1 MTDER
6 DLRITELERA
16 LRVSDDRLGASLR
29 FAELFASL
37 LGHELRNPLSAIATA
52 AGLLQL
58 RAESDKIAKP
68 VARIVVSADRLER
81 MIAQL
86 VDVTRVRLGSGLPL
100 EAVDVDLAVVAG
112 TIAGELQAATTAVI
126 PIAVVGD
133 ARGCCDRE
141 LIAQLLSI
149 LIGNACQHGTP
160 GTTMLT
166 VDGSDPMTVR
176 IEVRNDGPI
185 PAAILPVLFEPLR
198 AGDGRERR
206 TRASGLG
213 LGLYL
218 ARQIALA
225 HRGTIR
231 AESSDDLRTRVVV
244 ELPRASTPPTLRVV
258 DAGPGREVTCEP

>member
-1 MTDER
+1 MTDAR
-6 DLRITELERA
+6 DVRIAELERA
-16 LRVSDDRLGASLR
+16 LRASEDRLQGSLR
-29 FAELFASL
+29 FTELFARL
-37 LGHELRNPLSAIATA
+37 IGHELRNPLSVVATA

-58 RAESDKIAKP
+58 RADSDKIAKP

-86 VDVTRVRLGSGLPL
+86 VDVTRVRLGAGLPL
-100 EAVDVDLAVVAG
+100 AAADVDLATVAG
-112 TIAGELQAATTAVI
+112 AIADEVQAATGVVI
-126 PIAVVGD
+126 PIAVTGD

-149 LIGNACQHGTP
+149 LIGNACQHGTA
-160 GTTMLT
+160 GTATLT
-166 VDGSDPMTVR
+166 IDGSDPATIR
-176 IEVRNDGPI
+176 IEVGNDGAI

-206 TRASGLG
+206 ARASGLG
-213 LGLYL
+213 FGLYL

-231 AESSDDLRTRVVV
+231 AESIDDARTRVVV

-258 DAGPGREVTCEP
+258 DAGVAAAER

>member
-29 FAELFASL
+29 FTERFASL

-68 VARIVVSADRLER
+68 VARIVVSADRLDR
-81 MIAQL
+81 MITQL

-112 TIAGELQAATTAVI
+112 TIAGELEATTAAVI

-149 LIGNACQHGTP
+149 LIGNACQHGIHE
-160 GTTMLT
+160 G
-166 VDGSDPMTVR
+166 G
-176 IEVRNDGPI
+176 E
-185 PAAILPVLFEPLR
+185 
-198 AGDGRERR
+198 GR
-206 TRASGLG
+206 T
-213 LGLYL
+213 
-218 ARQIALA
+218 
-225 HRGTIR
+225 
-231 AESSDDLRTRVVV
+231 
-244 ELPRASTPPTLRVV
+244 
-258 DAGPGREVTCEP
+258 